1 MSMNGVH
8 PFCHMWLVL
17 TSIALTLVARPSLG
31 QQKVVT
37 SGVNTSNTTLPL
49 NAVFL
54 FIFLTTSSVAIGC
67 NLCRPVGFQELLF
80 SISTSHYCN
89 RKYHLQIHIL
99 LCPEPNKF
107 SSYTAFFKIVL

>member
-37 SGVNTSNTTLPL
+37 SGVNASNKHNPTFECRLFVRFL
-49 NAVFL
+49 NY
-54 FIFLTTSSVAIGC
+54 IFSCYWV
-67 NLCRPVGFQELLF
+67 
-80 SISTSHYCN
+80 
-89 RKYHLQIHIL
+89 
-99 LCPEPNKF
+99 
-107 SSYTAFFKIVL
+107 